1 MNRRLWGVTGT
12 AGLWLGPIGM
22 PIPADSPEPSILWRR
37 NPRARRV
44 SLRVDPRSGHVVVTL
59 PPRASKREGL
69 RLLAGHADWVRERLE
84 RLPEATPFAAGGTV
98 PINGAPCPIVHDA
111 GGRGG
116 AWLAPDGLHVSG
128 GAEFLARRVADF
140 LRREAG
146 RRFAAAAAEA
156 AARAGLKAGRI
167 AIKDTRSR
175 WGSCT
180 GGGGLMFNWRL
191 LMAPPF
197 VQHYV
202 VAHEVAHL
210 RHMNH
215 APQFWALVHEL
226 TPHRTAASAWL
237 KEHGPGL
244 LRVG

>member
-1 MNRRLWGVTGT
+1 
-12 AGLWLGPIGM
+12 M
-22 PIPADSPEPSILWRR
+22 PAPAPEPADGTPPITWRR
-37 NPRARRV
+37 NTRARRV
-44 SLRVDPRSGHVVVTL
+44 SLRVDPRTGEVVVTL
-59 PPRASKREGL
+59 PPRATRRDGL
-69 RLLAGHADWVRERLE
+69 RLLAGHADWVAERLR
-84 RLPEATPFAAGGTV
+84 RLPEHAPFAAGGTV
-98 PINGAPCPIVHDA
+98 PIDGVPLPIFHEP

-116 AWLAPDGLHVSG
+116 TRLSPEGLHVTG
-128 GAEFLARRVADF
+128 EATFLPRRVNDF

-146 RRFAAAAAEA
+146 RRFAAQAFVIILQ
-156 AARAGLKAGRI
+156 AGATGEGLRPTRI

-180 GGGGLMFNWRL
+180 ARGGLMFNWRL
-191 LMAPPF
+191 LMAPPL

-215 APQFWALVHEL
+215 APQFWALVEAL
-226 TPHRTAASAWL
+226 TPHRAEAEAWL
-237 KEHGPGL
+237 KAHGTAL